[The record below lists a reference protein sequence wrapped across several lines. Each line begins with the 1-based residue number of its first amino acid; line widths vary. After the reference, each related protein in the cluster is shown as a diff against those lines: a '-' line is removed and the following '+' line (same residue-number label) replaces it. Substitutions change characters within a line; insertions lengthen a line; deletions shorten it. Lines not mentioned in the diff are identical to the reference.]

1 MKRQTKH
8 VVFGLLFT
16 IMAGA
21 GVVAQ
26 AQQPCPVDCPPKPIC
41 APVVEAPK
49 PVEVVCAP
57 QPVCAPVVEAPKP
70 VEVVCAPQPVCAPV
84 VQAPQPVV
92 VTYTKQTGILTGTY
106 RLDPSR
112 SDDPKAALSRVSLGA
127 TDCACQPQQLASPET
142 LAIDHNGQ
150 CVIIASSFGKP
161 VSLTADGKLHPDTIG
176 SSSTQSTFQGDA
188 LFIRTYNEDECLRNY
203 TVTFTPFD
211 NCLRVTRYIN
221 TGDPNNPLVIN
232 TVYTK
237 TSDVAQLNL
246 YEGATIAPTQVV
258 YSGNFLVPNGANL
271 GATLNESLD
280 ASQLKEGDRF
290 TMNVISPSEYS
301 GAVIEG
307 FISDI
312 SPART
317 AFNFE
322 RIRLSDGRVYDF
334 AGEIVSVST
343 ADGTAVQVS
352 SGTLIDESQRQA
364 QENLVRTSDSAA
376 IAHVVGLVPV
386 SGSGAGINTVFIPGS
401 GTMRLGSGTEIVIRA
416 ASPRTI

>member
-8 VVFGLLFT
+8 VIFGLLFM

-21 GVVAQ
+21 GAVAQ
-26 AQQPCPVDCPPKPIC
+26 AQQPCPVDCPPKPI
-41 APVVEAPK
+41 
-49 PVEVVCAP
+49 
-57 QPVCAPVVEAPKP
+57 CAPVVEAPKP

-112 SDDPKAALSRVSLGA
+112 SDDSKAALSRVSLSA
-127 TDCACQPQQLASPET
+127 ADCVCQPQQLASAEM
-142 LAIDHNGQ
+142 LAIDHNGE
-150 CVIIASSFGKP
+150 CVIIASSLGRP
-161 VSLTADGKLHPDTIG
+161 VRMTVDGKLHPDSAG

-246 YEGATIAPTQVV
+246 YGGATTAPTQVV

-271 GATLNESLD
+271 VATLNESLNT
-280 ASQLKEGDRF
+280 SQLGEGGRF

-307 FISDI
+307 FISDV
-312 SPART
+312 SPAGT

-334 AGEIVSVST
+334 AGEIVSVRP

-352 SGTLIDESQRQA
+352 SGTLITESQTQA
-364 QENLVRTSDSAA
+364 ILTGASDSAA
-376 IAHVVGLVPV
+376 IAQVVGLVPV
-386 SGSGAGINTVFIPGS
+386 SGSGSGLNTVFITGG
-401 GTMRLGSGTEIVIRA
+401 GTMNLGSGTEIVIRA